1 MTSSTAT
8 HCQYFFQERGTERYG
23 RVADTP
29 SYSGGPFLRPD
40 SIKDRKFLDLLM
52 DFYFEDVFWDIA
64 LRSLVKVNDLFR
76 GAFCLHREG
85 DRSADGDST
94 HL

>member
-1 MTSSTAT
+1 
-8 HCQYFFQERGTERYG
+8 
-23 RVADTP
+23 
-29 SYSGGPFLRPD
+29 
-40 SIKDRKFLDLLM
+40 M

-76 GAFCLHREG
+76 GAFCLHRQG